1 LMYEDEEDDSA
12 PFIGLDQPDGHEDT
26 KRKFA
31 RQLTHYFEDNPPLP
45 LLPKS
50 MIRQRE
56 SPRTGGSTNFLK
68 LTRFRGQDFG
78 KSKFRDKE
86 ADIERV

>member
-1 LMYEDEEDDSA
+1 MHEDEDEEHY
-12 PFIGLDQPDGHEDT
+12 FGTMGGLDNHEEKEDP
-26 KRKFA
+26 KRKFLFA

-50 MIRQRE
+50 IVKRAE
-56 SPRTGGSTNFLK
+56 SPRTGGATNFLK

-78 KSKFRDKE
+78 KSKFREKE
-86 ADIERV
+86 